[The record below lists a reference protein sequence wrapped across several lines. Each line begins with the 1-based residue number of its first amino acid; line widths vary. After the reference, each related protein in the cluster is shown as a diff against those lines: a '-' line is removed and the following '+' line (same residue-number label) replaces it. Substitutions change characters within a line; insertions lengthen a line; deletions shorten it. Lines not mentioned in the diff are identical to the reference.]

1 MARAFGFICR
11 ASLASMC
18 LLSTLFGQTAKHPSE
33 SASGLL
39 EQFEST
45 TVFWEQFLVAKKI
58 VALHDTSVLP
68 HLEPWLRCEDMRRR
82 GNAAFIFARLGDGR
96 GFQVIKAILE
106 DRSTIR
112 AVFEIDSA
120 GHPSPRQQI
129 RADRYYAAHLF
140 GDLRDTRAV
149 PILIPLLKDEE
160 VKLIVPW
167 SLEEIGDASAISALI
182 EALGDNSVEMR
193 AAALRSLE
201 KLQAKEA
208 AP

>member
-1 MARAFGFICR
+1 MPTEPVPI
-11 ASLASMC
+11 
-18 LLSTLFGQTAKHPSE
+18 TLFEIAKRAVEISDPTG
-33 SASGLL
+33 ADDRLSGLL

-96 GFQVIKAILE
+96 GFHIIKAILE
-106 DRSTIR
+106 DRSTIC

-140 GDLRDTRAV
+140 GDLRDMRAV
-149 PILIPLLKDEE
+149 PILITLLKDEE

>member
-11 ASLASMC
+11 SFLVSMC
-18 LLSTLFGQTAKHPSE
+18 LLSTVSSQTAKHPSE

-58 VALHDTSVLP
+58 VALHDKSVLP
-68 HLEPWLRCEDMRRR
+68 RIEPWLRCEDMRRR
-82 GNAAFIFARLGDGR
+82 GNAAYIFARLGDDR

-140 GDLRDTRAV
+140 GDLRDMRAV

-160 VKLIVPW
+160 VKLVVPW
-167 SLEEIGDASAISALI
+167 SLEEIGDTSAISALV

-208 AP
+208 AL

>member
-1 MARAFGFICR
+1 GIASGFLIMARAFGFICR

-18 LLSTLFGQTAKHPSE
+18 LLSTLFGQAAKHPSE

-106 DRSTIR
+106 DRSTMR
-112 AVFEIDSA
+112 AAFAMDSA
-120 GHPSPRQQI
+120 GHPSPQKDI
-129 RADRYYAAHLF
+129 PADRYSAPHLF
-140 GDLRDTRAV
+140 RVLGARRAV
-149 PILIPLLKDEE
+149 TIQTP
-160 VKLIVPW
+160 
-167 SLEEIGDASAISALI
+167 
-182 EALGDNSVEMR
+182 
-193 AAALRSLE
+193 
-201 KLQAKEA
+201 
-208 AP
+208 